1 MSTKNSSEECENSS
15 DDDFDTFVIKLDD
28 KKRRALATKLALD
41 GQGQWSDEDI
51 ELLLQELEI
60 EVGEGTNR
68 FLYEDERRLYCLFLS
83 QAIPFEHTKS
93 PEQIYDKILWLW
105 STWEAISRA
114 TGKSWWNTTEQEKQ
128 RLSLMAD
135 NKDQQLKSQF
145 KYFDMCDRIFAYILE
160 EEGENDDH
168 LKIEGSIYY

>member
-1 MSTKNSSEECENSS
+1 MNDSSGEVENSS
-15 DDDFDTFVIKLDD
+15 DEDFDTFVIKRND
-28 KKRRALATKLALD
+28 KKRRALATRLALD
-41 GQGQWSDEDI
+41 GQGQWTDQDI

-68 FLYEDERRLYCLFLS
+68 FLYDDERRVYCLFLS

-93 PEQIYDKILWLW
+93 PEKIYDKILWLW

-128 RLSLMAD
+128 RLSLLA
-135 NKDQQLKSQF
+135 NNQGNAKFSPSFLFIF
-145 KYFDMCDRIFAYILE
+145 KKNFLRSA
-160 EEGENDDH
+160 
-168 LKIEGSIYY
+168 IEIQI

>member
-1 MSTKNSSEECENSS
+1 MNDSSRELANGS
-15 DDDFDTFVIKLDD
+15 DEDFDTFVIKLND

-41 GQGQWSDEDI
+41 GQGQWTDKDI

-68 FLYEDERRLYCLFLS
+68 FLYEDERRVYCIFLS
-83 QAIPFEHTKS
+83 QAIEFKYTKS
-93 PEQIYDKILWLW
+93 PEQIYDKIIWLW

-128 RLSLMAD
+128 LLSLLVD
-135 NKDQQLKSQF
+135 NKGK
-145 KYFDMCDRIFAYILE
+145 ITIL
-160 EEGENDDH
+160 
-168 LKIEGSIYY
+168 SPS

>member
-1 MSTKNSSEECENSS
+1 MNNSSRELANGS
-15 DDDFDTFVIKLDD
+15 DEDFDTFVIKLND

-41 GQGQWSDEDI
+41 GQGQWTDKDI

-68 FLYEDERRLYCLFLS
+68 FLYEDERRVYCIFLS
-83 QAIPFEHTKS
+83 QAIEFKYTKS
-93 PEQIYDKILWLW
+93 PEQIYDKIIWLW

-128 RLSLMAD
+128 RLSLLID
-135 NKDQQLKSQF
+135 NKGK
-145 KYFDMCDRIFAYILE
+145 ITILS
-160 EEGENDDH
+160 
-168 LKIEGSIYY
+168 LF

>member
-1 MSTKNSSEECENSS
+1 MSINMNNSSRELANGS
-15 DDDFDTFVIKLDD
+15 DEDFDTFVIKLND

-41 GQGQWSDEDI
+41 GQGQWTDKDI

-68 FLYEDERRLYCLFLS
+68 FLYEDERRVYCIFLS
-83 QAIPFEHTKS
+83 QAIEFKYTKS
-93 PEQIYDKILWLW
+93 PEQIYDKIIWLW

-128 RLSLMAD
+128 LLSLLVD
-135 NKDQQLKSQF
+135 NKGK
-145 KYFDMCDRIFAYILE
+145 ITIL
-160 EEGENDDH
+160 
-168 LKIEGSIYY
+168 SPS